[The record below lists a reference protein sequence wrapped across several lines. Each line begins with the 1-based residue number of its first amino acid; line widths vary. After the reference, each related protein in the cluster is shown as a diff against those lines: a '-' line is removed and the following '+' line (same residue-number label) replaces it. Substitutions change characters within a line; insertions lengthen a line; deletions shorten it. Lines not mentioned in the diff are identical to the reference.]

1 MVAHAQLL
9 ACALLATLL
18 AGPTAGSA
26 SRPRHIFFMRGPTS
40 PSLPNMTWRMLQQDP
55 ETSFTEQHLREMIR
69 LLGADNFTSGAVK
82 VGVTFQWE
90 LLDCFLSPHD
100 CTPEQVAE
108 GVTNFLSSAAT
119 TRIPVEITLD
129 PAQFYYATGL
139 WNWFDPLQPNYDP
152 KNVQNVE
159 WTGWDAS
166 SATKI
171 AWRDWGKQ
179 FRMPTPQPNWAS
191 PALLNATSSALHKVI
206 GAIREWWE
214 KSPVEDRKLLV
225 GIKLGE
231 EVDVGANYFY
241 YANGNSL
248 LNESSAM
255 DPTHGPDW
263 SKGLFGGLPAMG
275 YNMLQT
281 RGVRSEGAPPTRDE
295 ITDGIR
301 AYFSHIIK
309 ACTDAWPELHTNDL
323 LVAHAGHVEDPLL
336 ARWDAPMVA
345 PAVPGYTFYFGP
357 GKFPGP
363 GRPSPVGQP
372 GLRKALKTYYGKDEP
387 RYVVAESACFGC
399 STADEWVAYFTAIFS
414 SSSNPYGR
422 VDYMR
427 YYNIAPFVQA
437 PGAIEG
443 LRRFVATYRY
453 D

>member
-1 MVAHAQLL
+1 M
-9 ACALLATLL
+9 
-18 AGPTAGSA
+18 
-26 SRPRHIFFMRGPTS
+26 
-40 PSLPNMTWRMLQQDP
+40 
-55 ETSFTEQHLREMIR
+55 
-69 LLGADNFTSGAVK
+69 
-82 VGVTFQWE
+82 
-90 LLDCFLSPHD
+90 
-100 CTPEQVAE
+100 
-108 GVTNFLSSAAT
+108 
-119 TRIPVEITLD
+119 
-129 PAQFYYATGL
+129 
-139 WNWFDPLQPNYDP
+139 
-152 KNVQNVE
+152 
-159 WTGWDAS
+159 
-166 SATKI
+166 
-171 AWRDWGKQ
+171 
-179 FRMPTPQPNWAS
+179 
-191 PALLNATSSALHKVI
+191 
-206 GAIREWWE
+206 
-214 KSPVEDRKLLV
+214 EDRKLLV

-241 YANGNSL
+241 YANGNAL

-372 GLRKALKTYYGKDEP
+372 GLRKALKTYYGEDEP

-414 SSSNPYGR
+414 NSSNPYGR

-437 PGAIEG
+437 PGAVEEDSAASLQHTIQAGMMFSEIVFTLYQTVFTSICEPG
-443 LRRFVATYRY
+443 FIVVLF
-453 D
+453 